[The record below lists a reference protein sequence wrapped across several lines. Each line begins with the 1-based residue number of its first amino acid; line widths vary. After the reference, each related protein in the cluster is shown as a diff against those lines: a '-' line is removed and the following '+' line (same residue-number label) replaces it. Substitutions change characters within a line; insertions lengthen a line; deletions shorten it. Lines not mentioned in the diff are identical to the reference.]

1 MTEDMNIAELLLA
14 WYEGARRDLPWRQT
28 HEPYRIWVSEIMLQ
42 QTRVETVKEYY
53 RRFLTRLPDVR
64 ALADAPEQDVLKLWE
79 GLGYYSRARNMQR
92 AAKTVV
98 EHYGGVFPADHQ
110 QLLALPGVG
119 AYTAGAVASIAFG
132 LPTPAI
138 DGNVKR
144 VASRVFGIREPVDSK
159 PAQALIAEKLTAMLK
174 TCDAGALNQALM
186 ELGAT
191 LCVPRAPKCE
201 ICPLMA
207 TCDASREGDA
217 ESLPVLAP
225 KQPPKSMDIGVCI
238 LTVDGKVLLLRRSE
252 RLLHGLY
259 VFWLAEGE
267 TDADALQNI
276 LQEAGL
282 TCSRMKALGEA
293 THIFTH
299 RIWRMTL
306 WHFALDAMPGE
317 AWLAAND
324 AVMADAAS
332 VRALPLPTAMKAAR
346 QAAIALLE
354 NEP

>member
-1 MTEDMNIAELLLA
+1 MTDARDIAELLLT
-14 WYEGARRDLPWRQT
+14 WYEGARRDLPWRKT
-28 HEPYRIWVSEIMLQ
+28 HDPYRIWVSEIMLQ
-42 QTRVETVKEYY
+42 QTRVETVREYY
-53 RRFLTRLPDVR
+53 RRFLADLPDVQ
-64 ALADAPEQDVLKLWE
+64 ALARAPEQDVLKLWE

-92 AAKTVV
+92 AANMVV
-98 EHYGGVFPADHQ
+98 ERYGGVFPADYEK
-110 QLLALPGVG
+110 LLALPGVG

-159 PAQALIAEKLTAMLK
+159 PVQAQIAEKLTAMLK
-174 TCDAGALNQALM
+174 TCDAGQLNQALM

-191 LCVPRAPKCE
+191 LCAPRASQCDA
-201 ICPLMA
+201 CPLRA
-207 TCDASREGDA
+207 ICDASCEGDV
-217 ESLPVLAP
+217 ESLPILAP
-225 KQPPKSMDIGVCI
+225 KQPPKAMDIGVCI
-238 LTVDGKVLLLRRSE
+238 LTFDGKALLIRRSE

-267 TDADALQNI
+267 T
-276 LQEAGL
+276 EAGAL
-282 TCSRMKALGEA
+282 RALLKEADLPCSPVKALGEA

-299 RIWRMTL
+299 RIWHMTL
-306 WHFALDAMPGE
+306 WHFTLDAVPSD
-317 AWLAAND
+317 AWLAAHD

-332 VRALPLPTAMKAAR
+332 IRALPLPTAMKAAR